1 MLLDTIPNAIYYKNV
16 DGHFL
21 GCNTAFASL
30 VSSTK
35 EEIIGKTAFDFF
47 PTEIATK
54 NTQIDKEVLK
64 TFTTISFEF
73 TFILYQMR

>member
-1 MLLDTIPNAIYYKNV
+1 MLLDTISNAIYYKNV

-35 EEIIGKTAFDFF
+35 EEIIGKTTFDFF

-73 TFILYQMR
+73 TFYTFIK

>member
-1 MLLDTIPNAIYYKNV
+1 MPFIIKMLMV
-16 DGHFL
+16 HFL

-54 NTQIDKEVLK
+54 Y
-64 TFTTISFEF
+64 TTN
-73 TFILYQMR
+73 